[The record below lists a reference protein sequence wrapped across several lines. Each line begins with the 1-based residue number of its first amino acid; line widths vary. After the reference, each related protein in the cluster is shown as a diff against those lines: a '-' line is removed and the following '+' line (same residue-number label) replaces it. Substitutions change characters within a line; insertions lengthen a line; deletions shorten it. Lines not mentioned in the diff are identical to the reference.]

1 MIKQRGDNLE
11 NEAYTT
17 IQPVEQTF
25 CLLLD
30 YFNCKFSASKTRDF
44 TYLFIY
50 LAFSLQKY
58 LKLMTT
64 KYHTLGNLKQQKFT
78 FSQF

>member
-1 MIKQRGDNLE
+1 MFEIQAQHNGSLRVAIPLSRGIFLPQGSNLGLLHCRQVVCHLSHQGMIMQRGDNLE

-30 YFNCKFSASKTRDF
+30 YFNCKF
-44 TYLFIY
+44 
-50 LAFSLQKY
+50 
-58 LKLMTT
+58 
-64 KYHTLGNLKQQKFT
+64 
-78 FSQF
+78 